1 MLDHSF
7 TSPFTP
13 HTPVGHYIKL
23 HWEGRTKSI
32 SCTGAKSPI
41 LKCARACRGGGGDGG
56 GEGGGGFS
64 GGGFSKKLVVYFLQ
78 VFSFH
83 VGGEERWELCG
94 V

>member
-1 MLDHSF
+1 MRVRVAVVVVV
-7 TSPFTP
+7 
-13 HTPVGHYIKL
+13 VG
-23 HWEGRTKSI
+23 
-32 SCTGAKSPI
+32 A
-41 LKCARACRGGGGDGG
+41 
-56 GEGGGGFS
+56 GGFS